1 MGNLYL
7 IPWLLLTAVA
17 ADPYEEPHTLDNRQV
32 MVHLFE
38 WKWKDIAAECE
49 NFLQYF
55 GYGAV
60 QSFLRYDDPNTWLN
74 REVMVHLFEWKWKDI
89 AAECENF
96 LQYFGYGAVQ
106 VSPPMEHITLIEK
119 NDLPW
124 WVRYQP
130 VSYKLI
136 SRSGNEEEFK
146 DMVDRC
152 NKVGVRIV
160 VDAVINHMAGAAQKK
175 GVATRDSS
183 GGSFFDSTDGVES
196 FPEVRKKG
204 TRRSQWM

>member
-60 QSFLRYDDPNTWLN
+60 Q
-74 REVMVHLFEWKWKDI
+74 
-89 AAECENF
+89 
-96 LQYFGYGAVQ
+96 
-106 VSPPMEHITLIEK
+106 VSPPMEHITLIQN
-119 NDLPW
+119 NDMPW

-152 NKVGVRIV
+152 NEVGVRIV
-160 VDAVINHMAGAAQKK
+160 VDAVINHMSGVAQKK

-183 GGSFFDSTDGVES
+183 GGSFFDATEGVES
-196 FPEVRKKG
+196 FPEVRKHEAKNVG
-204 TRRSQWM
+204 L

>member
-1 MGNLYL
+1 MGNLNL

-60 QSFLRYDDPNTWLN
+60 Q
-74 REVMVHLFEWKWKDI
+74 
-89 AAECENF
+89 
-96 LQYFGYGAVQ
+96 
-106 VSPPMEHITLIEK
+106 VSPPMEHITLIQN
-119 NDLPW
+119 NDMPW

-130 VSYKLI
+130 ISYKLI

-146 DMVDRC
+146 DMVERC

-160 VDAVINHMAGAAQKK
+160 VDAVINHMSGVAQKK

-183 GGSFFDSTDGVES
+183 GGSFFDATEGVES
-196 FPEVRKKG
+196 FPEDHFPPQAPLEESAVLWLFYVPQKKN
-204 TRRSQWM
+204 RRE